1 MKKSIWK
8 FVSKFITFFLI
19 LITVTT
25 SFDMSVVLAAETEP
39 SVLVKKI
46 SKDYTKKFCNSI
58 AFGLSKE
65 SAMKFSLEEN
75 KKVFEKRKGFK
86 DINKD
91 SMAEEIAISVV
102 DSCGYP
108 INLYGEKGINEFKN
122 YYVIKDKEYSISKEK
137 NKSN

>member
-1 MKKSIWK
+1 
-8 FVSKFITFFLI
+8 
-19 LITVTT
+19 
-25 SFDMSVVLAAETEP
+25 MSVVLAAETEP

>member
-1 MKKSIWK
+1 MKKSLRK
-8 FVSKFITFFLI
+8 SVRKLITFFII
-19 LITVTT
+19 LISVTT
-25 SFDMSVVLAAETEP
+25 SFDIAVVSAAESEP

-91 SMAEEIAISVV
+91 SIAEEIAISVV
-102 DSCGYP
+102 YSCGYP
-108 INLYGEKGINEFKN
+108 LNLFGEKGIKEFQN
-122 YYVIKDKEYSISKEK
+122 YYIMKDKDYSMRIA
-137 NKSN
+137 NNN